1 MNILLK
7 LVIFAVCVS
16 LAPAQEVHVQD
27 LNDTT
32 PKPALTSKSLVRNE
46 TTTTTLS
53 TTRISTP
60 TSFNSTE
67 EVNSTLILTYH
78 VSGGS
83 TNGMLQRSL
92 YVAIGISTLVALYF
106 IVQTLKTRGRR
117 KAKKYGVIHGA
128 ASVELQPLDRDVD
141 EEEEDMTL
149 FDMKDAKRPL
159 K

>member
-1 MNILLK
+1 MTTIAFLVSEITKAIFLVENNICRPLLI
-7 LVIFAVCVS
+7 LVYT
-16 LAPAQEVHVQD
+16 EVHVQD

-32 PKPALTSKSLVRNE
+32 PKPAPTSKSLVRNE

-92 YVAIGISTLVALYF
+92 YVVSRIYSK
-106 IVQTLKTRGRR
+106 VQVLIK
-117 KAKKYGVIHGA
+117 
-128 ASVELQPLDRDVD
+128 Q
-141 EEEEDMTL
+141 
-149 FDMKDAKRPL
+149 
-159 K
+159 